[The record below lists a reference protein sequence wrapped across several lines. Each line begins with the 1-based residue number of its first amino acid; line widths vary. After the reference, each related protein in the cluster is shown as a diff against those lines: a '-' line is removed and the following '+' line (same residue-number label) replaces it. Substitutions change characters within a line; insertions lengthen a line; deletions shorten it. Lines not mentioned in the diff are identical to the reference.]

1 MIGKKEEGISPYV
14 LGYRAGYK
22 KAKEEFAKGGY
33 DDGYTDAVKYMQS
46 IMTMALAKIDR
57 NRGDKS

>member
-1 MIGKKEEGISPYV
+1 MSDNAYV

-22 KAKEEFAKGGY
+22 KAKEEFTKGGY
-33 DDGYTDAVKYMQS
+33 DDGYKDAVKYMQS

>member
-1 MIGKKEEGISPYV
+1 MSDDAYV

-22 KAKEEFAKGGY
+22 KAKEEMKRGGY
-33 DDGYTDAVKYMQS
+33 DDGYKDAVKYMQS